1 VPSTSTNFLYS
12 LITMIMVGTIL
23 TFSLASYV
31 NPLRGIS
38 EINKLKEVLNQVAA
52 KAEEATAVITECDA
66 TLRVVVQLP
75 LTIGDRDYWIQ
86 FTNDSSRTWL
96 EGAFG
101 RPREIQGQEYRI
113 YLPGVAMASGIFE
126 GRYGLAILSC
136 SLAGSIPKLTLSCQ
150 E

>member
-1 VPSTSTNFLYS
+1 
-12 LITMIMVGTIL
+12 MMMVGAIL
-23 TFSLASYV
+23 TFSFVSYV

-52 KAEEATAVITECDA
+52 KAEEATSVITECDS
-66 TLRVVVQLP
+66 TLRVVIQLP
-75 LTIGDRDYWIQ
+75 LTIGDRNYWIQ
-86 FTNDSSRTWL
+86 FTNDSSRIWL

-101 RPREIQGQEYRI
+101 EPGEIGVQKYRI
-113 YLPGVAMASGIFE
+113 YLPGVAMVSGIFE

-136 SLAGSIPKLTLSCQ
+136 SFTGSIPKLTLNRQ